1 MCPINISHADIPLNF
16 NLRYLLITYSWY
28 IIQTYG
34 ERKNHNKMH
43 SNTLEG
49 EFFFFFFFAK
59 RSSFLEFT
67 QEICGP
73 NKGRKNKQ
81 INSWPE
87 QKLMAEGKGGT
98 RRQRSYSLTSF
109 HGCSKSGNQIW
120 DKKMMAQKAT
130 KMDLNWFLQSV
141 SQPDK
146 VDPRGS
152 LFKLISYSSWK
163 LFRYQLPVLT
173 HREAAIDCYSS
184 YRLLEFWL
192 VSWQFTCLSHPVN
205 TRVL

>member
-43 SNTLEG
+43 SNNLEG
-49 EFFFFFFFAK
+49 EFFFFFFAK

-109 HGCSKSGNQIW
+109 HGYSKSGNQIW

-130 KMDLNWFLQSV
+130 KMDLNWFLHSV

-163 LFRYQLPVLT
+163 LLRYQLPVLT
-173 HREAAIDCYSS
+173 HREAAIDC
-184 YRLLEFWL
+184 
-192 VSWQFTCLSHPVN
+192 
-205 TRVL
+205 

>member
-1 MCPINISHADIPLNF
+1 MCLINISHVHISLNF
-16 NLRYLLITYSWY
+16 NLRYLLIACSWY

-34 ERKNHNKMH
+34 AKKNHNKMH

-49 EFFFFFFFAK
+49 EYFFFAK

-67 QEICGP
+67 QEICSP

-109 HGCSKSGNQIW
+109 HGCSKRGNQIW
-120 DKKMMAQKAT
+120 DKKMIPGPKKPPEWT
-130 KMDLNWFLQSV
+130 WIGFCV

-146 VDPRGS
+146 VDPRGW

-163 LFRYQLPVLT
+163 LFRI
-173 HREAAIDCYSS
+173 A
-184 YRLLEFWL
+184 
-192 VSWQFTCLSHPVN
+192 CLDP
-205 TRVL
+205 

>member
-1 MCPINISHADIPLNF
+1 ME
-16 NLRYLLITYSWY
+16 REKIT
-28 IIQTYG
+28 IRCIQTPWKG
-34 ERKNHNKMH
+34 N
-43 SNTLEG
+43 S
-49 EFFFFFFFAK
+49 FFSFFFAK

-130 KMDLNWFLQSV
+130 KMDLNWFLHSV